1 MTSTLHPSALELVVR
16 RDRLVVIAGLVAVA
30 GLAWAY
36 MFYLA
41 QDMRSMMIPL
51 DKGWGTSDFTFQ
63 YTMWAIMMVAMM
75 TPSASPM
82 ILTFATLQRKRRE
95 QMQPYVPTSTFIT
108 GYLLVWAGFAALAT
122 TAQWGLHSAA
132 LLSPMMQSSN
142 ALLGGTILL
151 AAALFQLTPVKYA
164 CLTSCQSPFS
174 FIMSHWREGTGGAL
188 RMGLRHGAYCV
199 GCCWALMALLFVT
212 GVMSLA
218 WVGVIAV
225 FVLLEKMAPRVRW
238 VAFVSVPILLTLS
251 GLTFAGVI
259 N

>member
-1 MTSTLHPSALELVVR
+1 
-16 RDRLVVIAGLVAVA
+16 
-30 GLAWAY
+30 
-36 MFYLA
+36 
-41 QDMRSMMIPL
+41 
-51 DKGWGTSDFTFQ
+51 
-63 YTMWAIMMVAMM
+63 
-75 TPSASPM
+75 
-82 ILTFATLQRKRRE
+82 
-95 QMQPYVPTSTFIT
+95 MQPYVPTSTFIT